1 MYVPSPA
8 STAEL
13 LEMTLFPFSAP
24 EFLKASADA
33 DELGAG
39 IPQAFTATDRSVKIR
54 HQECG
59 LEKKEFTDGVGTIA
73 PKFCGRDQNT
83 AKRVR
88 IEPRVKPR
96 QSIGIPLFVSSDAR
110 SLRTVGS
117 KSSRCARSH
126 RCASSLRLMSKRLT
140 GQF

>member
-39 IPQAFTATDRSVKIR
+39 IPQAFTATDRSVKIQ
-54 HQECG
+54 HKECG

-96 QSIGIPLFVSSDAR
+96 QSIGIPISFP
-110 SLRTVGS
+110 RTQG
-117 KSSRCARSH
+117 RCGQQAQSH
-126 RCASSLRLMSKRLT
+126 HDVLAAIAAQVLCA
-140 GQF
+140 